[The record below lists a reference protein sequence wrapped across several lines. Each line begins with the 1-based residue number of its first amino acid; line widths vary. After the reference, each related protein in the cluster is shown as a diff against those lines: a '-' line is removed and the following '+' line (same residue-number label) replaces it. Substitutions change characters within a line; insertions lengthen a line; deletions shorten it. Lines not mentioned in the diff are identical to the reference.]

1 MNLFHKSLSVD
12 PDSALV
18 RWGHFILRVSAGLMI
33 FYIHGWHKLE
43 GWIAYLQHGTPWKLA
58 EEVAGMHLPAPL
70 AAAVVAT
77 LVQFVCSL
85 CVVVGLLTRI
95 NAALLVGA
103 LSGAI
108 LQNLLAHRD
117 PQLAMLY
124 TLTMV
129 VMVFSGGGRFS
140 LDALLLSWNRSLK
153 SLPPAIKDPNFL

>member
-1 MNLFHKSLSVD
+1 
-12 PDSALV
+12 
-18 RWGHFILRVSAGLMI
+18 
-33 FYIHGWHKLE
+33 
-43 GWIAYLQHGTPWKLA
+43 
-58 EEVAGMHLPAPL
+58 MHLPAPL

-108 LQNLLAHRD
+108 LQNLMAHRD

-140 LDALLLSWNRSLK
+140 LDALLLSCNRSLMPI
-153 SLPPAIKDPNFL
+153 PPAIENPNLL